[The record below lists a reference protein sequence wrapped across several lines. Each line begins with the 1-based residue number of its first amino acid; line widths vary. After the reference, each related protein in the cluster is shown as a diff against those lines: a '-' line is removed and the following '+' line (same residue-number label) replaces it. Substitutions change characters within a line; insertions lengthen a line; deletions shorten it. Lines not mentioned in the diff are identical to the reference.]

1 MALNDYRKKIF
12 INSQCCTYYNI
23 NKYTIL
29 AGIMRSKGYLYSVNL
44 PDEKIK
50 QVNATYR
57 KFTALLNSLVALE
70 LILYIYLVIFPNFI
84 TFMKMPFWASILIL
98 AFIPL
103 VALYL
108 TYLGVNALYENFLS
122 RYIGTFK
129 RTQFKPEIKYI
140 DEKAFNEYENTPRKS
155 VFIILILA
163 VLFFGYIFTPF
174 IISGLNNS
182 KQYNLASNLAGVY
195 LKFVPIAPEVYVD
208 KAYAEFNLKKYNDA
222 VKDYENAN
230 KYSLSDSFDDDIL
243 GVKTYYLPYKD
254 MLVEF
259 DKAIE
264 NEKESSVKY
273 FLRSEKA
280 AYQIKNKDYMPAYKE
295 LNTLI
300 KAYEK
305 NEKVFFSPADVYY
318 NRGIVRTVLGDF
330 KGAKFDK
337 EMAHRMCPD
346 CQFDKEI
353 SKLIRKP

>member
-108 TYLGVNALYENFLS
+108 TYLGVNALYENFLA

-129 RTQFKPEIKYI
+129 KTQFKPQVKYI
-140 DEKAFNEYENTPRKS
+140 DDKAFNEYENTKRKS
-155 VFIILILA
+155 VFVILILA
-163 VLFFGYIFTPF
+163 FLFVGYVFTPF
-174 IISGLNNS
+174 IISGLNHS

-280 AYQIKNKDYMPAYKE
+280 AYQIKNKDYISAYKE
-295 LNTLI
+295 LNKLI
-300 KAYEK
+300 NAYERG
-305 NEKVFFSPADVYY
+305 EKVFFSPADVYF
-318 NRGIVRTVLGDF
+318 NRAIVRAYLGDYT
-330 KGAKFDK
+330 GAKFDK
-337 EMAHRMCPD
+337 TMAHRMCPD